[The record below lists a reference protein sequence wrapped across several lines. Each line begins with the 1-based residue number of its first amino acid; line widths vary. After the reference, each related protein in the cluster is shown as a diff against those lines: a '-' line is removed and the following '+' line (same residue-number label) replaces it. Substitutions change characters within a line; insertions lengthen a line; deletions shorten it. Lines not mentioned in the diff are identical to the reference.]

1 LPLGTEG
8 YVDAFAPARDNGGPI
23 LPNALV
29 TGAPDRVP
37 DIAIALKSAG
47 FDILAAGGMS
57 ADDTPDLKE
66 GSVDCYVQLP
76 GDAPWPAGRAI
87 DRARAMITHE
97 MLSRFESAAQFLPL
111 LAPGATVL
119 LVTED
124 PGHYSGHGAAPGGS
138 ADPGR
143 TALRTLAGVL
153 AEAIVRDCGR
163 NGVRAT
169 VVSDDRAP
177 DEIAALAALRP
188 PEPLPWWLYA
198 GVDTD
203 LGFADWRN
211 SVFCLE
217 STRSP

>member
-1 LPLGTEG
+1 M
-8 YVDAFAPARDNGGPI
+8 
-23 LPNALV
+23 PNALV

-57 ADDTPDLKE
+57 ADDTPDLE
-66 GSVDCYVQLP
+66 ESSVDCYVQLP
-76 GDAPWPAGRAI
+76 GDAPWPAGRAL
-87 DRARAMITHE
+87 DRARAVITHE
-97 MLSRFESAAQFLPL
+97 MLSRFDSAARFLPL

-124 PGHYSGHGAAPGGS
+124 AGHGADPGGS

-143 TALRTLAGVL
+143 TALRTLVGVL
-153 AEAIVRDCGR
+153 AEAIVRDGGR
-163 NGVRAT
+163 TGVRAT
-169 VVSDDRAP
+169 VVGGDRAS
-177 DEIAALAALRP
+177 DEIAALAAHRP

-198 GVDTD
+198 GVDPD

-211 SVFCLE
+211 SVFCLG
-217 STRSP
+217 SMRSP